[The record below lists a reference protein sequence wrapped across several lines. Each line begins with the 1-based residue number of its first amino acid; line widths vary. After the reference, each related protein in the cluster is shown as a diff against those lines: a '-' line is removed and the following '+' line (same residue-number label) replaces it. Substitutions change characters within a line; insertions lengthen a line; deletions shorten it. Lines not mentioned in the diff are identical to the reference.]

1 MIFYFMV
8 KCFLTLKNQMRKGG
22 KMKKKI
28 ISQTMLFACILVFII
43 GFKSVFGDENIL
55 IGVTTVTAMLM
66 FLSKDLTLNP
76 VKNTVELVI
85 FNVSMG
91 IITYLAST
99 NMFLAI
105 PLNFISMFF
114 IAYTL
119 CYNLKSPSYIPFTLQ
134 YVFILAFP
142 ISADQLPKRLL
153 SLAFGALSI
162 MAIQL
167 IANRNRVY
175 KMGNKLLAKSCTGM
189 LQKIRA
195 IRNGESFEKID
206 YEINSSI
213 NEFRKIIYDKRA
225 EHFYITEE
233 SRIKLNISLA
243 LDKLNLLLND
253 INNIRVNENVEYLSE
268 LEEDIIISIDN
279 VKICLEDE
287 NNLENLDIL
296 FNELLEKYKFKDTT
310 NIIILKMLN
319 SLHLLKTSL
328 YELKALDKKKYN
340 LISKEDKIPEQFK
353 IMNVYKKHFTLD
365 SLRFSYAF
373 RLGLGIAIGA
383 FISDYFHL
391 AEGRWIIFTIHSL
404 VQPHYEVSR
413 QKFKYRILSTFVGTV
428 IVAILFYIFKG
439 LTARTIIL
447 MLAGYLN
454 GYVKQ
459 YKYST
464 IFVTISA
471 IGSAALMGG
480 TAVLSINRILFVIIG
495 SIIGLFLSRFV
506 LQYRAND
513 AKKDLIK
520 MNSEVTTDLLK
531 SMEEVMNGI
540 TPNYNTIRNNILVS
554 TMIEEKLKANNVDE
568 NDEDLITYIDANRLL
583 VTNIYDL
590 YTWLVKDRMNN
601 WLVNDNMSKDV
612 ISIIKNK
619 KINLNNKIES
629 LTEKLDSIKELNSKV
644 ILTDYIEIL
653 NGVNNLNEL
662 KVI

>member
-28 ISQTMLFACILVFII
+28 ISQTVMFACILVFII
-43 GFKSVFGDENIL
+43 GFKSAFGDENIL
-55 IGVTTVTAMLM
+55 IGVTTITAMLM

-76 VKNTVELVI
+76 VKNTLELVI

-175 KMGNKLLAKSCTGM
+175 KMGNKLLAKSCTSM

-195 IRNGESFEKID
+195 IKNGESFEKID
-206 YEINSSI
+206 NEIISSI
-213 NEFRKIIYDKRA
+213 NEFRKIIYDKRS

-243 LDKLNLLLND
+243 LEKLNVLLND
-253 INNIRVNENVEYLSE
+253 INKIKDDSNLEDLSE
-268 LEEDIIISIDN
+268 IEEDIIISIDN
-279 VKICLEDE
+279 AKICFEDE
-287 NNLENLDIL
+287 SNLENLDKL
-296 FNELLEKYKFKDTT
+296 FNELLEKYKIKDTT
-310 NIIILKMLN
+310 NLIILKMLN
-319 SLHLLKTSL
+319 SLHLLKISL

-404 VQPHYEVSR
+404 VQPHYEVSKE
-413 QKFKYRILSTFVGTV
+413 KFKYRILSTFVGT
-428 IVAILFYIFKG
+428 AIIATLFYIFKD
-439 LTARTIIL
+439 LTTRTMIL

-480 TAVLSINRILFVIIG
+480 TAVLSVNRILFVIIG
-495 SIIGLFLSRFV
+495 SIIGLILSKFV

-520 MNSEVTTDLLK
+520 MNNEVTADLLK
-531 SMEEVMNGI
+531 SMEELMDGI
-540 TPNYNTIRNNILVS
+540 RPNYNIIRNNILVS
-554 TMIEEKLKANNVDE
+554 TMIEEKLKFNNVDKNNGE
-568 NDEDLITYIDANRLL
+568 LMRYIDNQRLL

-590 YTWLVKDRMNN
+590 YTCLVKDNMN
-601 WLVNDNMSKDV
+601 KDV
-612 ISIIKNK
+612 INIVKNKDININK
-619 KINLNNKIES
+619 KIAS
-629 LTEKLDSIKELNSKV
+629 LREKLDSIKELNSKV
-644 ILTDYIEIL
+644 ILADYIEIL
-653 NGVNNLNEL
+653 NGVNKLNKLE
-662 KVI
+662 VI

>member
-1 MIFYFMV
+1 
-8 KCFLTLKNQMRKGG
+8 
-22 KMKKKI
+22 MKKKI

-43 GFKSVFGDENIL
+43 GFKSAFGDENIL

-76 VKNTVELVI
+76 VKNTVELII

-105 PLNFISMFF
+105 PLNFLSMFF

-175 KMGNKLLAKSCTGM
+175 KIGNKLLAKSCSSM

-206 YEINSSI
+206 SEIISSI
-213 NEFRKIIYDKRA
+213 NEFRKVVYDKRS

-243 LDKLNLLLND
+243 LEKLNVLLND
-253 INNIRVNENVEYLSE
+253 INKIKHDSNLEDLSE
-268 LEEDIIISIDN
+268 IEEDIIISIDN
-279 VKICLEDE
+279 AKICFEDE
-287 NNLENLDIL
+287 SNLENLDKL
-296 FNELLEKYKFKDTT
+296 FNELLEKYKIKDTT
-310 NIIILKMLN
+310 NLIILKMLN

-404 VQPHYEVSR
+404 IQPHYEVSKE
-413 QKFKYRILSTFVGTV
+413 KFKYRILSTFVGT
-428 IVAILFYIFKG
+428 AIIATLFYIFKD
-439 LTARTIIL
+439 LTTRTMIL

-480 TAVLSINRILFVIIG
+480 TAVLSVNRILFVIIG
-495 SIIGLFLSRFV
+495 SVIALILSKFV
-506 LQYRAND
+506 LQYRGND
-513 AKKDLIK
+513 AKRDLIE
-520 MNSEVTTDLLK
+520 MNNEVTADLLK
-531 SMEEVMNGI
+531 SMEELMDGI
-540 TPNYNTIRNNILVS
+540 RPNYNIIRNNILVS
-554 TMIEEKLKANNVDE
+554 TMIEEKLRFNNIDE
-568 NDEDLITYIDANRLL
+568 NNEKLMCYIDNQRLL

-590 YTWLVKDRMNN
+590 YTWLVKDNMN
-601 WLVNDNMSKDV
+601 KD
-612 ISIIKNK
+612 IINIVKNKDININK
-619 KINLNNKIES
+619 KITS

-644 ILTDYIEIL
+644 ILVDYIEIL
-653 NGVNNLNEL
+653 NGVNNLNKLEY
-662 KVI
+662 I

>member
-1 MIFYFMV
+1 
-8 KCFLTLKNQMRKGG
+8 
-22 KMKKKI
+22 MKKKI

-43 GFKSVFGDENIL
+43 GFKSAFGDENIL

-76 VKNTVELVI
+76 VKNTVELII

-105 PLNFISMFF
+105 PLNFLSMFF

-175 KMGNKLLAKSCTGM
+175 KMGNKLLAKSCTSM

-195 IRNGESFEKID
+195 IKNGESFEKID
-206 YEINSSI
+206 NEIISSI

-243 LDKLNLLLND
+243 LEKLNVLLND
-253 INNIRVNENVEYLSE
+253 INKIKDDSNLEDLSE
-268 LEEDIIISIDN
+268 IEEDIIISIDN
-279 VKICLEDE
+279 AKICFEDE
-287 NNLENLDIL
+287 SNLENLDKL
-296 FNELLEKYKFKDTT
+296 FNELLEKYKIKDTT
-310 NIIILKMLN
+310 NLIILKMLN

-328 YELKALDKKKYN
+328 YELKLLDKKKYN

-404 VQPHYEVSR
+404 VQPHYEVSKE
-413 QKFKYRILSTFVGTV
+413 KFKYRILSTFVGT
-428 IVAILFYIFKG
+428 AIIATLFYIFKD
-439 LTARTIIL
+439 LTTRTMII

-480 TAVLSINRILFVIIG
+480 TAVLSANRILFVIIG
-495 SIIGLFLSRFV
+495 SVIALILSKFV

-513 AKKDLIK
+513 AKRDLIE
-520 MNSEVTTDLLK
+520 MNNEVTADLLK
-531 SMEEVMNGI
+531 SMEELMDGI
-540 TPNYNTIRNNILVS
+540 RPNYNIIRNNILVS
-554 TMIEEKLKANNVDE
+554 TMIEEKLKSNNVDE
-568 NDEDLITYIDANRLL
+568 NDEELMSYIDNQRLL

-590 YTWLVKDRMNN
+590 YTWLVKNNMN
-601 WLVNDNMSKDV
+601 KDV
-612 ISIIKNK
+612 INIVKNK
-619 KINLNNKIES
+619 DININKKIES

-644 ILTDYIEIL
+644 ILADYIEIL
-653 NGVNNLNEL
+653 NGVNNLNKLE
-662 KVI
+662 VI

>member
-1 MIFYFMV
+1 
-8 KCFLTLKNQMRKGG
+8 
-22 KMKKKI
+22 MKKKI

-43 GFKSVFGDENIL
+43 GFKSAFGDENIL

-76 VKNTVELVI
+76 VKNTVELII

-105 PLNFISMFF
+105 PLNFLSMFF

-175 KMGNKLLAKSCTGM
+175 KMGNKLLAKSCTSM

-195 IRNGESFEKID
+195 IKNGESFEKID
-206 YEINSSI
+206 NEIISSI

-243 LDKLNLLLND
+243 LEKLNVLLND
-253 INNIRVNENVEYLSE
+253 INKIKHDSNLEDLSE
-268 LEEDIIISIDN
+268 IEEDIIISIDN
-279 VKICLEDE
+279 AKICFEDE
-287 NNLENLDIL
+287 SNLENLDKL
-296 FNELLEKYKFKDTT
+296 FNELLEKYKIKDTT
-310 NIIILKMLN
+310 NLIILKMLN

-404 VQPHYEVSR
+404 IQPHYEVSKE
-413 QKFKYRILSTFVGTV
+413 KFKYRILSTFVGT
-428 IVAILFYIFKG
+428 AIIATLFYIFKD
-439 LTARTIIL
+439 LTTRTMIL

-480 TAVLSINRILFVIIG
+480 TAVLSVNRILFVIIG
-495 SIIGLFLSRFV
+495 SVIALILSKFV
-506 LQYRAND
+506 LQYRGND
-513 AKKDLIK
+513 AKRDLIE
-520 MNSEVTTDLLK
+520 MNNEVTADLLK
-531 SMEEVMNGI
+531 SMEELMDGI
-540 TPNYNTIRNNILVS
+540 RPNYNIIRNNILVS
-554 TMIEEKLKANNVDE
+554 TMIEEKLRFNNIDE
-568 NDEDLITYIDANRLL
+568 NNEKLMCYIDNQRLL

-590 YTWLVKDRMNN
+590 YTWLVKDNMN
-601 WLVNDNMSKDV
+601 KD
-612 ISIIKNK
+612 IINIVKNKDININK
-619 KINLNNKIES
+619 KITS

-644 ILTDYIEIL
+644 ILVDYIEIL
-653 NGVNNLNEL
+653 NGVNNLNKLEY
-662 KVI
+662 I

>member
-1 MIFYFMV
+1 
-8 KCFLTLKNQMRKGG
+8 
-22 KMKKKI
+22 MKKKI

-43 GFKSVFGDENIL
+43 GFKSAFGDENIL

-105 PLNFISMFF
+105 PLNFLSMFF

-175 KMGNKLLAKSCTGM
+175 KIGNKLLAKSCTSM

-206 YEINSSI
+206 SEIISSI
-213 NEFRKIIYDKRA
+213 NEFRKIIYDKRS

-243 LDKLNLLLND
+243 LEKLNVLLND
-253 INNIRVNENVEYLSE
+253 INKIKDDSNLEDLSE
-268 LEEDIIISIDN
+268 IEEDIIISIDN
-279 VKICLEDE
+279 AKICFEDE
-287 NNLENLDIL
+287 SNLENLDKL
-296 FNELLEKYKFKDTT
+296 FNELLEKYKIKDTT
-310 NIIILKMLN
+310 NLIILKMLN

-328 YELKALDKKKYN
+328 YELKLLDKKKYN

-404 VQPHYEVSR
+404 VQPHYEVSKE
-413 QKFKYRILSTFVGTV
+413 KFKYRILSTFVGT
-428 IVAILFYIFKG
+428 AIIATLFYIFKD
-439 LTARTIIL
+439 LTTRTMII

-480 TAVLSINRILFVIIG
+480 TAVLSANRILFVIIG
-495 SIIGLFLSRFV
+495 SVIALILSKFV

-513 AKKDLIK
+513 AKRDLIE
-520 MNSEVTTDLLK
+520 MNNEVTADLLK
-531 SMEEVMNGI
+531 SMEELMDGI
-540 TPNYNTIRNNILVS
+540 RPNYNIIRNNILVS
-554 TMIEEKLKANNVDE
+554 TMIEEKLKSNNVDE
-568 NDEDLITYIDANRLL
+568 NDEELMSYIDNQRLL

-590 YTWLVKDRMNN
+590 YTWLVKNNMN
-601 WLVNDNMSKDV
+601 KDV
-612 ISIIKNK
+612 INIVKNK
-619 KINLNNKIES
+619 DININKKIES

-644 ILTDYIEIL
+644 ILADYIEIL
-653 NGVNNLNEL
+653 NGVNNLNKLE
-662 KVI
+662 VI

>member
-1 MIFYFMV
+1 
-8 KCFLTLKNQMRKGG
+8 
-22 KMKKKI
+22 MKKKI

-76 VKNTVELVI
+76 VKNTLELVI

-162 MAIQL
+162 MVIQL
-167 IANRNRVY
+167 IANRNKVY
-175 KMGNKLLAKSCTGM
+175 KMGNKLLAKSCTSM

-195 IRNGESFEKID
+195 IKNGESFEKID
-206 YEINSSI
+206 NEIISSI
-213 NEFRKIIYDKRA
+213 NEFRKIIYDKRS

-243 LDKLNLLLND
+243 LEKLNVLLND
-253 INNIRVNENVEYLSE
+253 INKIKDDSNLEDLSE
-268 LEEDIIISIDN
+268 IEEDIIISIDN
-279 VKICLEDE
+279 AKICFEDE
-287 NNLENLDIL
+287 SNLENLDKL
-296 FNELLEKYKFKDTT
+296 FNELLEKYKNKDTT
-310 NIIILKMLN
+310 NLIILKMLN

-328 YELKALDKKKYN
+328 YELKLLDKKKYN

-404 VQPHYEVSR
+404 VQPHYEVSKE
-413 QKFKYRILSTFVGTV
+413 KFKYRILSTFVGT
-428 IVAILFYIFKG
+428 AIIATLFYIFKD
-439 LTARTIIL
+439 LTTRTMII

-480 TAVLSINRILFVIIG
+480 TAVLSANRILFVIIG
-495 SIIGLFLSRFV
+495 SIIGLILSKFV

-520 MNSEVTTDLLK
+520 MNNEVTADLLK
-531 SMEEVMNGI
+531 SMEELMDGI
-540 TPNYNTIRNNILVS
+540 RPNYNIIRNNVLVS
-554 TMIEEKLKANNVDE
+554 TMIEEKLKFNNVDE
-568 NDEDLITYIDANRLL
+568 NNGQLMRYIDNQRLL

-590 YTWLVKDRMNN
+590 YTWLVKDNMNKGVIN
-601 WLVNDNMSKDV
+601 IVKNKD
-612 ISIIKNK
+612 ININK
-619 KINLNNKIES
+619 KIAS

-644 ILTDYIEIL
+644 ILADYIEIL
-653 NGVNNLNEL
+653 NGVNNLN
-662 KVI
+662 IFTI

>member
-43 GFKSVFGDENIL
+43 GFKSAFGDENIL

-76 VKNTVELVI
+76 VKNTVELII

-105 PLNFISMFF
+105 PLNFLSMFF

-175 KMGNKLLAKSCTGM
+175 KMGNKLLAKSCTSM

-195 IRNGESFEKID
+195 IKNGESFEKID
-206 YEINSSI
+206 NEIISSI

-243 LDKLNLLLND
+243 LEKLNVLLND
-253 INNIRVNENVEYLSE
+253 INKIKHDSNLEDLSE
-268 LEEDIIISIDN
+268 IEEDIIISIDN
-279 VKICLEDE
+279 AKICFEDE
-287 NNLENLDIL
+287 SNLENLDKL
-296 FNELLEKYKFKDTT
+296 FNELLEKYKIKDTT
-310 NIIILKMLN
+310 NLIILKMLN

-404 VQPHYEVSR
+404 IQPHYEVSKE
-413 QKFKYRILSTFVGTV
+413 KFKYRILSTFVGT
-428 IVAILFYIFKG
+428 AIIATLFYIFKD
-439 LTARTIIL
+439 LTTRTMIL

-480 TAVLSINRILFVIIG
+480 TAVLSVNRILFVIIG
-495 SIIGLFLSRFV
+495 SVIALILSKFV
-506 LQYRAND
+506 LQYRGND
-513 AKKDLIK
+513 AKRDLIE
-520 MNSEVTTDLLK
+520 MNNEVTADLLK
-531 SMEEVMNGI
+531 SMEELMDGI
-540 TPNYNTIRNNILVS
+540 RPNYNIIRNNILVS
-554 TMIEEKLKANNVDE
+554 TMIEEKLRFNNIDE
-568 NDEDLITYIDANRLL
+568 NNEKLMCYIDNQRLL

-590 YTWLVKDRMNN
+590 YTWLVKDNMN
-601 WLVNDNMSKDV
+601 KD
-612 ISIIKNK
+612 IINIVKNKDININK
-619 KINLNNKIES
+619 KITS

-644 ILTDYIEIL
+644 ILVDYIEIL
-653 NGVNNLNEL
+653 NGVNNLNKLEY
-662 KVI
+662 I

>member
-1 MIFYFMV
+1 
-8 KCFLTLKNQMRKGG
+8 
-22 KMKKKI
+22 MKKKI

-76 VKNTVELVI
+76 VKNTLELVI

-162 MAIQL
+162 MVIQL
-167 IANRNRVY
+167 IANRNKVY
-175 KMGNKLLAKSCTGM
+175 KMGNKLLAKSCTSM

-195 IRNGESFEKID
+195 IKNGESFEKID
-206 YEINSSI
+206 NEIISSI
-213 NEFRKIIYDKRA
+213 NEFRKIIYDKRS

-243 LDKLNLLLND
+243 LEKLNVLLND
-253 INNIRVNENVEYLSE
+253 INKIKDDSNLEDLSE
-268 LEEDIIISIDN
+268 IEEDIIISIDN
-279 VKICLEDE
+279 AKICFEDE
-287 NNLENLDIL
+287 SNLENLDKL
-296 FNELLEKYKFKDTT
+296 FNELLEKYKNKDTT
-310 NIIILKMLN
+310 NLIILKMLN

-328 YELKALDKKKYN
+328 YELKLLDKKKYN

-404 VQPHYEVSR
+404 VQPHYEVSKE
-413 QKFKYRILSTFVGTV
+413 KFKYRILSTFVGT
-428 IVAILFYIFKG
+428 AIIATLFYIFKD
-439 LTARTIIL
+439 LTTRTMII

-480 TAVLSINRILFVIIG
+480 TAVLSANRILFVIIG
-495 SIIGLFLSRFV
+495 SIIGLILSKFV

-520 MNSEVTTDLLK
+520 MNNEVTADLLK
-531 SMEEVMNGI
+531 SMEELMDGI
-540 TPNYNTIRNNILVS
+540 RPNYNIIRNNVLVS
-554 TMIEEKLKANNVDE
+554 TMIEEKLKFNNVDE
-568 NDEDLITYIDANRLL
+568 NNGQLMRYIDNQRLL

-590 YTWLVKDRMNN
+590 YTWLVKDNMN
-601 WLVNDNMSKDV
+601 KDV
-612 ISIIKNK
+612 INIVKNKDININK
-619 KINLNNKIES
+619 KIAS

-644 ILTDYIEIL
+644 ILADYIEIL
-653 NGVNNLNEL
+653 NGVNNLN
-662 KVI
+662 IFTI

>member
-28 ISQTMLFACILVFII
+28 VSQTILFACIIVFIV

-76 VKNTVELVI
+76 VKNTLELVI

-105 PLNFISMFF
+105 PLNFISLFF

-134 YVFILAFP
+134 YIFILAFP

-175 KMGNKLLAKSCTGM
+175 KMGNKLLAKSCTSM

-195 IRNGESFEKID
+195 IKNGESFEKID
-206 YEINSSI
+206 NEIISSI
-213 NEFRKIIYDKRA
+213 NEFRKIIYDKRS

-243 LDKLNLLLND
+243 LEKLNVLLND
-253 INNIRVNENVEYLSE
+253 INKIKDDSNLEDLSE
-268 LEEDIIISIDN
+268 IEEDIIISIDN
-279 VKICLEDE
+279 AKICFEDE
-287 NNLENLDIL
+287 SNLENLDKL
-296 FNELLEKYKFKDTT
+296 FNELLEKYKIKDTT
-310 NIIILKMLN
+310 NLIILKMLN

-328 YELKALDKKKYN
+328 YELKSLDKKKYN

-404 VQPHYEVSR
+404 VQPHYEVSKE
-413 QKFKYRILSTFVGTV
+413 KFKYRILSTFVGT
-428 IVAILFYIFKG
+428 AIIATLFYIFKD
-439 LTARTIIL
+439 LTTRTMIL

-480 TAVLSINRILFVIIG
+480 TAVLSVNRILFVIIG
-495 SIIGLFLSRFV
+495 SVIALILSKFV
-506 LQYRAND
+506 LQYRGND
-513 AKKDLIK
+513 AKRDLIE
-520 MNSEVTTDLLK
+520 MNNEVTADLLK
-531 SMEEVMNGI
+531 SMEELMDGI
-540 TPNYNTIRNNILVS
+540 RPNYNIIRNNILVS
-554 TMIEEKLKANNVDE
+554 TMIEEKLKSNNVDE
-568 NDEDLITYIDANRLL
+568 NDEELMRYIDNQRLL

-590 YTWLVKDRMNN
+590 YTWLVKDNMN
-601 WLVNDNMSKDV
+601 KDV
-612 ISIIKNK
+612 INIVKNKDININK
-619 KINLNNKIES
+619 KIAS

-644 ILTDYIEIL
+644 ILADYIEIL
-653 NGVNNLNEL
+653 NGVNNLNKLE
-662 KVI
+662 VI

>member
-43 GFKSVFGDENIL
+43 GFKSAFGDENIL

-76 VKNTVELVI
+76 VKNTVELII

-105 PLNFISMFF
+105 PLNFLSMFF

-175 KMGNKLLAKSCTGM
+175 KMGNKLLAKSCTSM

-195 IRNGESFEKID
+195 IKNGESFEKID
-206 YEINSSI
+206 NEIISSI

-243 LDKLNLLLND
+243 LEKLNVLLND
-253 INNIRVNENVEYLSE
+253 INKIKDDSNLEDLSE
-268 LEEDIIISIDN
+268 IEEDIIISIDN
-279 VKICLEDE
+279 AKICFEDE
-287 NNLENLDIL
+287 SNLENLDKL
-296 FNELLEKYKFKDTT
+296 FNELLEKYKIKDTT
-310 NIIILKMLN
+310 NLIILKMLN

-328 YELKALDKKKYN
+328 YELKLLDKKKYN

-404 VQPHYEVSR
+404 VQPHYEVSKE
-413 QKFKYRILSTFVGTV
+413 KFKYRILSTFVGT
-428 IVAILFYIFKG
+428 AIIATLFYIFKD
-439 LTARTIIL
+439 LTTRTMII

-480 TAVLSINRILFVIIG
+480 TAVLSANRILFVIIG
-495 SIIGLFLSRFV
+495 SVIALILSKFV

-513 AKKDLIK
+513 AKRDLIE
-520 MNSEVTTDLLK
+520 MNNEVTADLLK
-531 SMEEVMNGI
+531 SMEELMDGI
-540 TPNYNTIRNNILVS
+540 RPNYNIIRNNILVS
-554 TMIEEKLKANNVDE
+554 TMIEEKLKSNNVDE
-568 NDEDLITYIDANRLL
+568 NDEELMSYIDNQRLL

-590 YTWLVKDRMNN
+590 YTWLVKNNMN
-601 WLVNDNMSKDV
+601 KDV
-612 ISIIKNK
+612 INIVKNK
-619 KINLNNKIES
+619 DININKKIES

-644 ILTDYIEIL
+644 ILADYIEIL
-653 NGVNNLNEL
+653 NGVNNLNKLE
-662 KVI
+662 VI

>member
-43 GFKSVFGDENIL
+43 GFKSAFGDENIL

-76 VKNTVELVI
+76 VKNTVELII

-105 PLNFISMFF
+105 PLNFLSMFF

-175 KMGNKLLAKSCTGM
+175 KIGNKLLAKSCSSM

-206 YEINSSI
+206 NEIISSI
-213 NEFRKIIYDKRA
+213 NEFRKIIYDKRS

-243 LDKLNLLLND
+243 LEKLNVLLND
-253 INNIRVNENVEYLSE
+253 INKIKHDSNLEDLSE
-268 LEEDIIISIDN
+268 IEEDIIISIDN
-279 VKICLEDE
+279 AKICFEDE
-287 NNLENLDIL
+287 SNLENLDKL
-296 FNELLEKYKFKDTT
+296 FNELLEKYKIKDTT
-310 NIIILKMLN
+310 NLIILKMLN

-404 VQPHYEVSR
+404 IQPHYEVSKE
-413 QKFKYRILSTFVGTV
+413 KFKYRILSTFVGT
-428 IVAILFYIFKG
+428 AIIATIFYIFKD
-439 LTARTIIL
+439 LTTRTMIL

-480 TAVLSINRILFVIIG
+480 TAVLSVNRILFVIIG
-495 SIIGLFLSRFV
+495 SVIALILSKFV
-506 LQYRAND
+506 LQYRGND
-513 AKKDLIK
+513 AKKDLIE
-520 MNSEVTTDLLK
+520 MNNEVTADLLK
-531 SMEEVMNGI
+531 SMEELMDGI
-540 TPNYNTIRNNILVS
+540 RPNYNIIRNNILVS
-554 TMIEEKLKANNVDE
+554 TMIEEKLKFNNIDE
-568 NDEDLITYIDANRLL
+568 NNGKLICYIDNQRLL
-583 VTNIYDL
+583 VTNIYNL
-590 YTWLVKDRMNN
+590 YTWLVKDNMN
-601 WLVNDNMSKDV
+601 KDV
-612 ISIIKNK
+612 IDIVKNKDININK
-619 KINLNNKIES
+619 KITS

-644 ILTDYIEIL
+644 ILSDYIEIL
-653 NGVNNLNEL
+653 NGVNKLNKLE
-662 KVI
+662 VI

>member
-43 GFKSVFGDENIL
+43 GFKSAFGDENIL

-76 VKNTVELVI
+76 VKNTVELII

-105 PLNFISMFF
+105 PLNFLSMFF

-175 KMGNKLLAKSCTGM
+175 KIGNKLLAKSCSSM

-206 YEINSSI
+206 SEIISSI
-213 NEFRKIIYDKRA
+213 NEFRKVVYDKRS

-243 LDKLNLLLND
+243 LEKLNVLLND
-253 INNIRVNENVEYLSE
+253 INKIKHDSNLEDLSE
-268 LEEDIIISIDN
+268 IEEDIIISIDN
-279 VKICLEDE
+279 AKICFEDE
-287 NNLENLDIL
+287 SNLENLDKL
-296 FNELLEKYKFKDTT
+296 FNELLEKYKIKDTT
-310 NIIILKMLN
+310 NLIILKMLN

-404 VQPHYEVSR
+404 IQPHYEVSKE
-413 QKFKYRILSTFVGTV
+413 KFKYRILSTFVGT
-428 IVAILFYIFKG
+428 AIIATLFYIFKD
-439 LTARTIIL
+439 LTTRTMIL

-480 TAVLSINRILFVIIG
+480 TAVLSVNRILFVIIG
-495 SIIGLFLSRFV
+495 SVIALILSKFV
-506 LQYRAND
+506 LQYRGND
-513 AKKDLIK
+513 AKRDLIE
-520 MNSEVTTDLLK
+520 MNNEVTADLLK
-531 SMEEVMNGI
+531 SMEELMDGI
-540 TPNYNTIRNNILVS
+540 RPNYNIIRNNILVS
-554 TMIEEKLKANNVDE
+554 TMIEEKLRFNNIDE
-568 NDEDLITYIDANRLL
+568 NNEKLMCYIDNQRLL

-590 YTWLVKDRMNN
+590 YTWLVKDNMN
-601 WLVNDNMSKDV
+601 KD
-612 ISIIKNK
+612 IINIVKNKDININK
-619 KINLNNKIES
+619 KITS

-644 ILTDYIEIL
+644 ILVDYIEIL
-653 NGVNNLNEL
+653 NGVNNLNKLEY
-662 KVI
+662 I

>member
-1 MIFYFMV
+1 
-8 KCFLTLKNQMRKGG
+8 
-22 KMKKKI
+22 MKKKI
-28 ISQTMLFACILVFII
+28 ISQTVMFACILVFII
-43 GFKSVFGDENIL
+43 GFKSAFGDENIL
-55 IGVTTVTAMLM
+55 IGVTTITAMLM

-76 VKNTVELVI
+76 VKNTLELVI

-175 KMGNKLLAKSCTGM
+175 KMGNKLLAKSCTSM

-195 IRNGESFEKID
+195 IKNGESFEKID
-206 YEINSSI
+206 NEIISSI
-213 NEFRKIIYDKRA
+213 NEFRKIIYDKRS

-243 LDKLNLLLND
+243 LEKLNVLLND
-253 INNIRVNENVEYLSE
+253 INKIKDDSNLEDLSE
-268 LEEDIIISIDN
+268 IEEDIIISIDN
-279 VKICLEDE
+279 AKICFEDE
-287 NNLENLDIL
+287 SNLENLDKL
-296 FNELLEKYKFKDTT
+296 FNELLEKYKIKDTT
-310 NIIILKMLN
+310 NLIILKMLN
-319 SLHLLKTSL
+319 SLHLLKISL

-404 VQPHYEVSR
+404 VQPHYEVSKE
-413 QKFKYRILSTFVGTV
+413 KFKYRILSTFVGT
-428 IVAILFYIFKG
+428 AIIATLFYIFKD
-439 LTARTIIL
+439 LTTRTMIL

-480 TAVLSINRILFVIIG
+480 TAVLSVNRILFVIIG
-495 SIIGLFLSRFV
+495 SIIGLILSKFV

-520 MNSEVTTDLLK
+520 MNNEVTADLLK
-531 SMEEVMNGI
+531 SMEELMDGI
-540 TPNYNTIRNNILVS
+540 RPNYNIIRNNILVS
-554 TMIEEKLKANNVDE
+554 TMIEEKLKFNNVDKNNGE
-568 NDEDLITYIDANRLL
+568 LMRYIDNQRLL

-590 YTWLVKDRMNN
+590 YTCLVKDNMN
-601 WLVNDNMSKDV
+601 KDV
-612 ISIIKNK
+612 INIVKNKDININK
-619 KINLNNKIES
+619 KIAS
-629 LTEKLDSIKELNSKV
+629 LREKLDSIKELNSKV
-644 ILTDYIEIL
+644 ILADYIEIL
-653 NGVNNLNEL
+653 NGVNKLNKLE
-662 KVI
+662 VI

>member
-1 MIFYFMV
+1 
-8 KCFLTLKNQMRKGG
+8 
-22 KMKKKI
+22 MKKKI

-43 GFKSVFGDENIL
+43 GFKSAFGDENIL

-76 VKNTVELVI
+76 VKNTVELII

-105 PLNFISMFF
+105 PLNFLSMFF

-175 KMGNKLLAKSCTGM
+175 KIGNKLLAKSCSSM

-206 YEINSSI
+206 NEIISSI
-213 NEFRKIIYDKRA
+213 NEFRKIIYDKRS

-243 LDKLNLLLND
+243 LEKLNVLLND
-253 INNIRVNENVEYLSE
+253 INKIKHDSNLEDLSE
-268 LEEDIIISIDN
+268 IEEDIIISIDN
-279 VKICLEDE
+279 AKICFEDE
-287 NNLENLDIL
+287 SNLENLDKL
-296 FNELLEKYKFKDTT
+296 FNELLEKYKIKDTT
-310 NIIILKMLN
+310 NLIILKMLN

-404 VQPHYEVSR
+404 IQPHYEVSKE
-413 QKFKYRILSTFVGTV
+413 KFKYRILSTFVGT
-428 IVAILFYIFKG
+428 AIIATIFYIFKD
-439 LTARTIIL
+439 LTTRTMLL

-480 TAVLSINRILFVIIG
+480 TAVLSVNRILFVIIG
-495 SIIGLFLSRFV
+495 SVIALILSKFV
-506 LQYRAND
+506 LQYRGND
-513 AKKDLIK
+513 AKRDLIE
-520 MNSEVTTDLLK
+520 MSNEVTADLLK
-531 SMEEVMNGI
+531 SMEELMDGI
-540 TPNYNTIRNNILVS
+540 RPNYNIIRNNILVS
-554 TMIEEKLKANNVDE
+554 TMIEEKLKFNNIDE
-568 NDEDLITYIDANRLL
+568 NNGNLMCYIDNQRLL

-590 YTWLVKDRMNN
+590 YTWLVKDNMN
-601 WLVNDNMSKDV
+601 KDV
-612 ISIIKNK
+612 IDIVKNKDININK
-619 KINLNNKIES
+619 KITS

-644 ILTDYIEIL
+644 ILADYIEIL
-653 NGVNNLNEL
+653 NGVNKLNKLE
-662 KVI
+662 VI

>member
-1 MIFYFMV
+1 
-8 KCFLTLKNQMRKGG
+8 
-22 KMKKKI
+22 MKKKI

-76 VKNTVELVI
+76 VKNTLELVI

-162 MAIQL
+162 MVIQL
-167 IANRNRVY
+167 IANRNKVY
-175 KMGNKLLAKSCTGM
+175 KMGNKLLAKSCTSM

-195 IRNGESFEKID
+195 IKNGESFEKID
-206 YEINSSI
+206 NEIISSI
-213 NEFRKIIYDKRA
+213 NEFRKIIYDKRS

-243 LDKLNLLLND
+243 LEKLNVLLND
-253 INNIRVNENVEYLSE
+253 INKIKDDSNLEDLSE
-268 LEEDIIISIDN
+268 IEEDIIISIDN
-279 VKICLEDE
+279 AKICFEDE
-287 NNLENLDIL
+287 SNLENLDKL
-296 FNELLEKYKFKDTT
+296 FNELLEKYKNKDTT
-310 NIIILKMLN
+310 NLIILKMLN

-328 YELKALDKKKYN
+328 YELKLLDKKKYN

-404 VQPHYEVSR
+404 VQPHYEVSKE
-413 QKFKYRILSTFVGTV
+413 KFKYRILSTFVGT
-428 IVAILFYIFKG
+428 AIIATLFYIFKD
-439 LTARTIIL
+439 LTTRTMII

-480 TAVLSINRILFVIIG
+480 TAVLSANRILFVIIG
-495 SIIGLFLSRFV
+495 SIIGLILSKFV

-520 MNSEVTTDLLK
+520 MNNEVTADLLK
-531 SMEEVMNGI
+531 SMEELMDGI
-540 TPNYNTIRNNILVS
+540 RPNYNIIRNNVLVS
-554 TMIEEKLKANNVDE
+554 TMIEEKLKFNNVDE
-568 NDEDLITYIDANRLL
+568 NNGQLMRYIDNQRLL

-590 YTWLVKDRMNN
+590 YTWLVKDNMN
-601 WLVNDNMSKDV
+601 KDV
-612 ISIIKNK
+612 INIVKNKDININK
-619 KINLNNKIES
+619 KIAS

-644 ILTDYIEIL
+644 ILADYIEIL
-653 NGVNNLNEL
+653 NGVNNLN
-662 KVI
+662 IFTM

>member
-43 GFKSVFGDENIL
+43 GFKSAFGDENIL

-76 VKNTVELVI
+76 VKNTVELII

-105 PLNFISMFF
+105 PLNFLSMFF

-175 KMGNKLLAKSCTGM
+175 KIGNKLLAKSCTSM

-195 IRNGESFEKID
+195 IKNGESFEKID
-206 YEINSSI
+206 NEIISSI
-213 NEFRKIIYDKRA
+213 NEFRKIIYDKRS

-243 LDKLNLLLND
+243 LEKLNVLLND
-253 INNIRVNENVEYLSE
+253 INKIKHDSNLEDLSE
-268 LEEDIIISIDN
+268 IEKDIIISIDN
-279 VKICLEDE
+279 AKICFEDE
-287 NNLENLDIL
+287 SNLENLDKL
-296 FNELLEKYKFKDTT
+296 FNELLEKYKIKDTT
-310 NIIILKMLN
+310 NLIILKMLN

-404 VQPHYEVSR
+404 IQPHYEVSKE
-413 QKFKYRILSTFVGTV
+413 KFKYRILSTFVGT
-428 IVAILFYIFKG
+428 AIIATLFYIFKD
-439 LTARTIIL
+439 LTTRTMII

-480 TAVLSINRILFVIIG
+480 TAVLSANRILFVIIG
-495 SIIGLFLSRFV
+495 SAIALILSKFV

-513 AKKDLIK
+513 AKKDLIE
-520 MNSEVTTDLLK
+520 MNNEVTADLLK
-531 SMEEVMNGI
+531 SMEELMDGI
-540 TPNYNTIRNNILVS
+540 RPNYNIIRNNILVS
-554 TMIEEKLKANNVDE
+554 TMIEEKLKSNNVDE
-568 NDEDLITYIDANRLL
+568 NNGKLIYYIDNQRLL

-590 YTWLVKDRMNN
+590 YTWLVKDNMN
-601 WLVNDNMSKDV
+601 KDV
-612 ISIIKNK
+612 IDIVKNKDININK
-619 KINLNNKIES
+619 KITS

-644 ILTDYIEIL
+644 ILADYIEIL
-653 NGVNNLNEL
+653 NGVNKLNKLE
-662 KVI
+662 VI

>member
-1 MIFYFMV
+1 
-8 KCFLTLKNQMRKGG
+8 
-22 KMKKKI
+22 MKKKI

-43 GFKSVFGDENIL
+43 GFKSAFGDENIL

-76 VKNTVELVI
+76 VKNTVELII

-105 PLNFISMFF
+105 PLNFLSMFF

-175 KMGNKLLAKSCTGM
+175 KIGNKLLAKSCTSM

-195 IRNGESFEKID
+195 IKNGESFEKID
-206 YEINSSI
+206 NEIISSI
-213 NEFRKIIYDKRA
+213 NEFRKIIYDKRS

-243 LDKLNLLLND
+243 LEKLNVLLND
-253 INNIRVNENVEYLSE
+253 INKIKHDSNLEDLSE
-268 LEEDIIISIDN
+268 IEKDIIISIDN
-279 VKICLEDE
+279 AKICFEDE
-287 NNLENLDIL
+287 SNLENLDKL
-296 FNELLEKYKFKDTT
+296 FNELLEKYKIKDTT
-310 NIIILKMLN
+310 NLIILKMLN

-404 VQPHYEVSR
+404 IQPHYEVSKE
-413 QKFKYRILSTFVGTV
+413 KFKYRILSTFVGT
-428 IVAILFYIFKG
+428 AIIATLFYIFKD
-439 LTARTIIL
+439 LTTRTMII

-480 TAVLSINRILFVIIG
+480 TAVLSANRILFVIIG
-495 SIIGLFLSRFV
+495 SAIALILSKFV

-513 AKKDLIK
+513 AKKDLIE
-520 MNSEVTTDLLK
+520 MNNEVTADLLK
-531 SMEEVMNGI
+531 SMEELMDGI
-540 TPNYNTIRNNILVS
+540 RPNYNIIRNNILVS
-554 TMIEEKLKANNVDE
+554 TMIEEKLKSNNVDE
-568 NDEDLITYIDANRLL
+568 NNGKLIYYIDNQRLL

-590 YTWLVKDRMNN
+590 YTWLVKDNMN
-601 WLVNDNMSKDV
+601 KDV
-612 ISIIKNK
+612 IDIVKNKDININK
-619 KINLNNKIES
+619 KITS

-644 ILTDYIEIL
+644 ILADYIEIL
-653 NGVNNLNEL
+653 NGVNKLNKLE
-662 KVI
+662 VI

>member
-43 GFKSVFGDENIL
+43 GFKSAFGDENIL

-76 VKNTVELVI
+76 VKNTVELII

-105 PLNFISMFF
+105 PLNFLSMFF

-175 KMGNKLLAKSCTGM
+175 KIGNKLLAKSCSSM

-206 YEINSSI
+206 NEIISSI
-213 NEFRKIIYDKRA
+213 NEFRKIIYDKRS

-243 LDKLNLLLND
+243 LEKLNVLLND
-253 INNIRVNENVEYLSE
+253 INKIKHDSNLEDLSE
-268 LEEDIIISIDN
+268 IEEDIIISIDN
-279 VKICLEDE
+279 AKICFEDE
-287 NNLENLDIL
+287 SNLENLDKL
-296 FNELLEKYKFKDTT
+296 FNELLEKYKIKDTT
-310 NIIILKMLN
+310 NLIILKMLN

-404 VQPHYEVSR
+404 IQPHYEVSKE
-413 QKFKYRILSTFVGTV
+413 KFKYRILSTFVGT
-428 IVAILFYIFKG
+428 AIIATIFYIFKD
-439 LTARTIIL
+439 LTTRTMLL

-480 TAVLSINRILFVIIG
+480 TAVLSVNRILFVIIG
-495 SIIGLFLSRFV
+495 SVIALILSKFV
-506 LQYRAND
+506 LQYRGND
-513 AKKDLIK
+513 AKRDLIE
-520 MNSEVTTDLLK
+520 MSNEVTADLLK
-531 SMEEVMNGI
+531 SMEELMDGI
-540 TPNYNTIRNNILVS
+540 RPNYNIIRNNILVS
-554 TMIEEKLKANNVDE
+554 TMIEEKLKFNNIDE
-568 NDEDLITYIDANRLL
+568 NNGNLMCYIDNQRLL

-590 YTWLVKDRMNN
+590 YTWLVKDNMN
-601 WLVNDNMSKDV
+601 KDV
-612 ISIIKNK
+612 IDIVKNKDININK
-619 KINLNNKIES
+619 KITS

-644 ILTDYIEIL
+644 ILADYIEIL
-653 NGVNNLNEL
+653 NGVNKLNKLE
-662 KVI
+662 VI

>member
-76 VKNTVELVI
+76 VKNTLELVI

-162 MAIQL
+162 MVIQL
-167 IANRNRVY
+167 IANRNKVY
-175 KMGNKLLAKSCTGM
+175 KMGNKLLAKSCTSM

-195 IRNGESFEKID
+195 IKNGESFEKID
-206 YEINSSI
+206 NEIISSI
-213 NEFRKIIYDKRA
+213 NEFRKIIYDKRS

-243 LDKLNLLLND
+243 LEKLNVLLND
-253 INNIRVNENVEYLSE
+253 INKIKDDSNLEDLSE
-268 LEEDIIISIDN
+268 IEEDIIISIDN
-279 VKICLEDE
+279 AKICFEDE
-287 NNLENLDIL
+287 SNLENLDKL
-296 FNELLEKYKFKDTT
+296 FNELLEKYKNKDTT
-310 NIIILKMLN
+310 NLIILKMLN

-328 YELKALDKKKYN
+328 YELKLLDKKKYN

-404 VQPHYEVSR
+404 VQPHYEVSKE
-413 QKFKYRILSTFVGTV
+413 KFKYRILSTFVGT
-428 IVAILFYIFKG
+428 AIIATLFYIFKD
-439 LTARTIIL
+439 LTTRTMII

-480 TAVLSINRILFVIIG
+480 TAVLSANRILFVIIG
-495 SIIGLFLSRFV
+495 SIIGLILSKFV

-520 MNSEVTTDLLK
+520 MNNEVTADLLK
-531 SMEEVMNGI
+531 SMEELMDGI
-540 TPNYNTIRNNILVS
+540 RPNYNIIRNNVLVS
-554 TMIEEKLKANNVDE
+554 TMIEEKLKFNNVDE
-568 NDEDLITYIDANRLL
+568 NNGQLMRYIDNQRLL

-590 YTWLVKDRMNN
+590 YTWLVKDNMN
-601 WLVNDNMSKDV
+601 KDV
-612 ISIIKNK
+612 INIVKNKDININK
-619 KINLNNKIES
+619 KIAS

-644 ILTDYIEIL
+644 ILADYIEIL
-653 NGVNNLNEL
+653 NGVNNLN
-662 KVI
+662 IFTI

>member
-43 GFKSVFGDENIL
+43 GFKSAFGDENIL

-105 PLNFISMFF
+105 PLNFLSMFF

-175 KMGNKLLAKSCTGM
+175 KIGNKLLAKSCTSM

-206 YEINSSI
+206 SEIISSI
-213 NEFRKIIYDKRA
+213 NEFRKIIYDKRS

-243 LDKLNLLLND
+243 LEKLNVLLND
-253 INNIRVNENVEYLSE
+253 INKIKDDSNLEDLSE
-268 LEEDIIISIDN
+268 IEEDIIISIDN
-279 VKICLEDE
+279 AKICFEDE
-287 NNLENLDIL
+287 SNLENLDKL
-296 FNELLEKYKFKDTT
+296 FNELLEKYKIKDTT
-310 NIIILKMLN
+310 NLIILKMLN

-328 YELKALDKKKYN
+328 YELKLLDKKKYN

-404 VQPHYEVSR
+404 VQPHYEVSKE
-413 QKFKYRILSTFVGTV
+413 KFKYRILSTFVGT
-428 IVAILFYIFKG
+428 AIIATLFYIFKD
-439 LTARTIIL
+439 LTTRTMII

-480 TAVLSINRILFVIIG
+480 TAVLSANRILFVIIG
-495 SIIGLFLSRFV
+495 SVIALILSKFV

-513 AKKDLIK
+513 AKRDLIE
-520 MNSEVTTDLLK
+520 MNNEVTADLLK
-531 SMEEVMNGI
+531 SMEELMDGI
-540 TPNYNTIRNNILVS
+540 RPNYNIIRNNILVS
-554 TMIEEKLKANNVDE
+554 TMIEEKLKSNNVDE
-568 NDEDLITYIDANRLL
+568 NDEELMSYIDNQRLL

-590 YTWLVKDRMNN
+590 YTWLVKNNMN
-601 WLVNDNMSKDV
+601 KDV
-612 ISIIKNK
+612 INIVKNK
-619 KINLNNKIES
+619 DININKKIES

-644 ILTDYIEIL
+644 ILADYIEIL
-653 NGVNNLNEL
+653 NGVNNLNKLE
-662 KVI
+662 VI